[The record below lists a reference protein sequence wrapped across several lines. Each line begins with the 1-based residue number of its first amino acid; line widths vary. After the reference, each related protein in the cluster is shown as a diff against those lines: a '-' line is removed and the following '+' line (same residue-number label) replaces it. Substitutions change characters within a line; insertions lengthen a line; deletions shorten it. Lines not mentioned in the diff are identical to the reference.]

1 MRKAAYNFLDAIPKT
16 ISTSNGWY
24 NRYNEDLLFDLI
36 SSYDKKIV
44 KSLVSDPYWNK
55 YPSYTYGKGGP
66 RSYGPAIHS
75 LVRVVSM
82 RSQELL
88 SVILKNSAGYFL
100 CASLDVSCGKER
112 ILAARRA
119 KKSKDVRARKRA
131 AKILPVKSIRSMSC
145 DKDAGVRNIVIKRVG
160 IDNCYED
167 FINDND
173 QWISTQAKICLSTD
187 GMSNC
192 KEQVLALVE
201 SPGRSWSDERF
212 AKRLI
217 SLLPK
222 EDLLYLLNIKLNI
235 ENTRPGLSSF
245 PNDIEKIISS
255 RLNTSWE

>member
-1 MRKAAYNFLDAIPKT
+1 MRKITSNFLDAMPKT
-16 ISTSNGWY
+16 ITTSNGWY
-24 NRYNEDLLFDLI
+24 NRYNEDLLFDMI
-36 SSYDKKIV
+36 SSYDKKLI

-66 RSYGPAIHS
+66 RSYGPAVHS

-100 CASLDVSCGKER
+100 CATLDTSSGKER
-112 ILAARRA
+112 ISAARRA

-160 IDNCYED
+160 IDNCYRD
-167 FINDND
+167 FVNDND
-173 QWISTQAKICLSTD
+173 GWISSQAKVCLSMD
-187 GMSNC
+187 EVSNC
-192 KEQVLALVE
+192 KEQILTLVE
-201 SPGRSWSDERF
+201 NSSRSWADERF

-222 EDLLYLLNIKLNI
+222 EDLLYLLNIKMNI
-235 ENTRPGLSSF
+235 ENTRTGLSSF
-245 PNDIEKIISS
+245 PNDVEKIISS